1 MPISASQHRASTRAY
16 KHNIHDAFGKN
27 TLQTRVTTSKNP
39 ATPDEILRTGK
50 NINQVA
56 NSYLELSR
64 SPPQNTAPRQ
74 GLAVPLMLLL
84 SQLRFENNLLTA
96 PSNSTSFISANN
108 LLHPIS
114 NALYATGEFI
124 SRHDPLIFPG
134 AEADSVCSASHLP
147 DDIVTLLN
155 SDGFNVV
162 TRGLDELRC
171 IERDKYEFFKGVAYN
186 AIKTLDS
193 AILQLEDKNN
203 DELDNHLRHYG
214 IVDPQDIKSRLIPL
228 YNSIK
233 SDIAERLKSK
243 RNSVYYGYSSTGANA
258 NITAA
263 SISDGHNK
271 VIFLTDNFFG
281 KCTLNAINALI
292 HEVAHHHSKVDL
304 FQIIKEKSCLDDK
317 SGSEIAVHAQ
327 LDDVS
332 DDYSSSTRKLEERN
346 IFTDLYIGH
355 LYNMNITEF
364 VDIFN
369 TNSTIK
375 EEALFINAD
384 SISHLAI
391 ALGNYGF
398 KKNGTMPLLDTS
410 EFKTGEAQET

>member
-1 MPISASQHRASTRAY
+1 MPISASQHRTSIGTSQN
-16 KHNIHDAFGKN
+16 KLHDIFGKYG
-27 TLQTRVTTSKNP
+27 QQPQVTTSKGP
-39 ATPDEILRTGK
+39 ATPDEILRVGK
-50 NINQVA
+50 NINHVA
-56 NSYLELSR
+56 NFYLELNR

-74 GLAVPLMLLL
+74 GLTASLMLLL
-84 SQLRFENNLLTA
+84 SQLRLENNQPPA
-96 PSNSTSFISANN
+96 PSGSASLISTSN
-108 LLHPIS
+108 LLQPIS
-114 NALYATGEFI
+114 NALHASTEFI
-124 SRHDPLIFPG
+124 SSHDPLIFPG
-134 AEADSVCSASHLP
+134 AESAPVCSGSHRP
-147 DDIVTLLN
+147 DDIVNTLN
-155 SDGFNVV
+155 KWGFNVV
-162 TRGLDELRC
+162 TRGLDELKC
-171 IERDKYEFFKGVAYN
+171 FELDKYEFFKGVAYN

-233 SDIAERLKSK
+233 SDIAERLKSN

-263 SISDGHNK
+263 SISDDHNK
-271 VIFLTDNFFG
+271 VVFLTDNFFG

-317 SGSEIAVHAQ
+317 SGSEIPVHAQ

-384 SISHLAI
+384 SISHQAI